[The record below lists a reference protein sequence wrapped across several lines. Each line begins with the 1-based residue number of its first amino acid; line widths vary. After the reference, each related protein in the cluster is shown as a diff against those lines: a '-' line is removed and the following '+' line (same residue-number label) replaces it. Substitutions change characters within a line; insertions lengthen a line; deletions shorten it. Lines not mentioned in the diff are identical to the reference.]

1 MNPTLR
7 YREGYKYQVCGD
19 YQIQTRIK
27 PPEFIRSDFL
37 RLDTDGMLY
46 IFNGY
51 AWDGP
56 SGPAIDTKNFMIGSL
71 VHDGLTQLMAE
82 GYLDPDVWRE
92 PIDKELIRLTKNDGM
107 SAPRRAWVYAGVR
120 FGGGPSAREPR
131 QILEAP

>member
-56 SGPAIDTKNFMIGSL
+56 SGPAIDTTNFMIGSL

-92 PIDKELIRLTKNDGM
+92 PIDKELVRLTKNDGM
-107 SAPRRAWVYAGVR
+107 SALRR
-120 FGGGPSAREPR
+120 GGGYGRAGLGSGAAAPQPR
-131 QILEAP
+131 PQ